1 MPSVLVNLSG
11 AGPYWT
17 QPCRDAVTHLNALFH
32 RHHINVSLTL
42 AGTNHAATITVTPDP
57 SLQGLLVHGRT
68 QARFNGN
75 TLLSADVKLPPQV
88 QINTPRALRDA
99 GNGVREVIAAHEFV
113 HALGQNG
120 HDSDLMTQTWQK
132 EAGSNAAGDRLR
144 AGAHAMPP
152 LVLSGDT
159 VNVLKGRW
167 P

>member
-1 MPSVLVNLSG
+1 MPSVFVDLTG
-11 AGPYWT
+11 AGTYWT
-17 QPCRDAVTHLNALFH
+17 QPCRDAVTHLNALFKQH
-32 RHHINVSLTL
+32 KINVSLSL
-42 AGTNHAATITVTPDP
+42 SGSNHAATITVTPDP

-68 QARFNGN
+68 QARFSGN

-113 HALGQNG
+113 HALGVNG
-120 HDSDLMTQTWQK
+120 HDSELMTQTWQK
-132 EAGSNAAGDRLR
+132 EAGNHAAGDRLR

-152 LVLSGDT
+152 LVLSGAT
-159 VNVLKGRW
+159 VTVLKGRW